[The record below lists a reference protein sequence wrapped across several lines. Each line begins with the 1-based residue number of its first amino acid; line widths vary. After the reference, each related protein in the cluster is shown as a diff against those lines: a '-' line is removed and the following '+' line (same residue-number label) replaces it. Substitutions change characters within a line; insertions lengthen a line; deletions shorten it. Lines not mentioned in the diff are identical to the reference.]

1 MKLQNLPNFNE
12 LKKVYE
18 AYLEADLD
26 ELQNRV
32 FQRYKLLKSDFDV
45 LEMRFLSPFIKSQA
59 NLFSS
64 QLNRTFTGAPEFDL
78 NSLNEAEKR
87 AERIYHLFQKAGI
100 LVSVGDS
107 DPLVSDGDFTH
118 PSFRVVTPLQ
128 FWHEKEW
135 WFVDNGANS
144 TIIYLTIS
152 EQNQTIINAFESPLP
167 FIQCVF
173 SFNTEISELGVKAVL
188 NPDYEFEYVPIIE
201 WKNGD
206 TERVIT
212 SPVYALERSYINQ
225 LTWGLYNGDPKML
238 NQLILKTDMSLEDT
252 KNTIG
257 NNYGKTTKVVKL
269 GIGDEFGVFDTG
281 DLTALKDILL
291 TYKELIEQMALTKGV
306 DVTAVIRNTSNVS
319 GESKRFDLGY
329 INRIRNDFK
338 TSATLFDKR
347 IFRLLEYNWGISCGW
362 ENIVFQD
369 IDLIVDKKTDAEYAS
384 FMRKEGYWTGSEAL
398 AYVRQVTVEEAE
410 IFMEKNGLIP
420 DIGQITFEDGGNSEN
435 IDV

>member
-1 MKLQNLPNFNE
+1 MRLQNLPNFND

-26 ELQNRV
+26 ELQNRI

-64 QLNRTFTGAPEFDL
+64 QLNRTFSGVPEFDM

-100 LVSVGDS
+100 LISVGDS
-107 DPLVSDGDFTH
+107 DPLISDGNLYH
-118 PSFRVVTPLQ
+118 PSFKVVTPLQ
-128 FWHEKEW
+128 FWHEREW
-135 WFVDNGANS
+135 WFVNNGTNS
-144 TIIYLTIS
+144 TIIYLAAS

-167 FIQCVF
+167 FVQCLAL
-173 SFNTEISELGVKAVL
+173 FNSDSLEFGVKATL
-188 NPDYEFEYVPIIE
+188 NVEYELAYVPIVE

-238 NQLILKTDMSLEDT
+238 NQLILKTDMSIEDT
-252 KNTIG
+252 KSTIS

-291 TYKELIEQMALTKGV
+291 TYKELVEQMALTKGV
-306 DVTAVIRNTSNVS
+306 DVTAVIRNTANVS

-329 INRIRNDFK
+329 INRVRNDFK
-338 TSATLFDKR
+338 APATLFDKR
-347 IFRLLEYNWGISCGW
+347 IFRLLEYNWGINCGW

-384 FMRKEGYWTGSEAL
+384 FMRKEGYWTGAESL

-410 IFMEKNGLIP
+410 AFMEKNGLIP
-420 DIGQITFEDGGNSEN
+420 DIGQISFDDGGSNEKT
-435 IDV
+435 DV